1 MRLKHNKTAK
11 GNCYYIIRS
20 VYKDGKNTSE
30 TFEKLGY
37 PEEIK
42 EKYHCA
48 DPFQWM
54 DEHLDEVNEQEELKK
69 EIKILVPFSRVF
81 DTTKP

>member
-20 VYKDGKNTSE
+20 VYKNGKNTSE
-30 TFEKLGY
+30 TVEKLGY

-42 EKYHCA
+42 EKYKCTILISG
-48 DPFQWM
+48 WM
-54 DEHLDEVNEQEELKK
+54 TVLLKLNEMEEA
-69 EIKILVPFSRVF
+69 
-81 DTTKP
+81 